1 LKKVIVSVTN
11 DLSTDQRVDKVCNTL
26 VSMGFKVCL
35 TGRLLPDSFKLKRV
49 YQTHRMTLI
58 FRKGPL
64 FYAEYNIRLLGYLLF
79 HKANLLVSND
89 LDTLPANFTAHILKH
104 IPIVYDSHEYY
115 TGTPELV
122 NRPRVQAI
130 WKAFERYIFPRLK
143 DIFTVNESI
152 ANLYRDEYHKEVHVI
167 RNVPRQWKDKPEATP
182 GKLGFDP
189 DKHLIILQGAGIN
202 IQRGAEEAVEAMKY
216 VNNAILMIIG
226 GGDVIESLKE
236 QASINGLSNKVL
248 FFPKIPFPKLM
259 EYTSVAEIG
268 LTLDKDTN
276 INYRFSLPNKLFDY
290 IHAGTPVLASP
301 LPEIKRIIE
310 QYGVGM
316 LIESHDPKHIAN
328 CINQMINGNYKQL
341 MKQNLERAAS
351 ELNWENEE
359 LTLKK
364 VYSKYA

>member
-1 LKKVIVSVTN
+1 
-11 DLSTDQRVDKVCNTL
+11 
-26 VSMGFKVCL
+26 MGFKVCL
-35 TGRLLPDSFKLKRV
+35 TGRLLPGSFELKRV
-49 YQTHRMTLI
+49 YQTHRMRLI

-130 WKAFERYIFPRLK
+130 WKALERYLFPRLK

-167 RNVPRQWKDKPEATP
+167 RNLPRQWKDNPEATRS
-182 GKLGFDP
+182 KLGFDP

-226 GGDVIESLKE
+226 GGDVIDSLKE

-248 FFPKIPFPKLM
+248 FFPKMPFPKLM

-316 LIESHDPKHIAN
+316 LIESHDPVHLAD
-328 CINQMINGNYKQL
+328 CINQMINGNYKL
-341 MKQNLERAAS
+341 LLKQNLERAAS

>member
-1 LKKVIVSVTN
+1 MKKVIVSVTN

-35 TGRLLPDSFKLKRV
+35 TGRLLPGSFELKRV
-49 YQTHRMTLI
+49 YQTHRMRLI

-122 NRPRVQAI
+122 YRPRVQAI
-130 WKAFERYIFPRLK
+130 WKAFERYLFPRLK

-167 RNVPRQWKDKPEATP
+167 RNVPRQWKDNPEATRS
-182 GKLGFDP
+182 KLGFDP

-226 GGDVIESLKE
+226 GGDVIDSLKE

-248 FFPKIPFPKLM
+248 FFPKMPFPKLM

-316 LIESHDPKHIAN
+316 LIESHDPVHIAD
-328 CINQMINGNYKQL
+328 CINQMINGNYKL
-341 MKQNLERAAS
+341 LLKQNLERAAS